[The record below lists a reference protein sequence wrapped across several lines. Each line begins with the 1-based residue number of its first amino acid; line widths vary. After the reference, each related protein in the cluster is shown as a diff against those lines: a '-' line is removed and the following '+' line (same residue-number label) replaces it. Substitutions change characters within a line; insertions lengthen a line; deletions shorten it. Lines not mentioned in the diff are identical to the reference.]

1 MKDFF
6 QDFFTKN
13 VTNNDN
19 RTVNNNIVIEGE
31 NNPFEKSKDEEHLS
45 RLKSVYEITIAT
57 RNLEIGQLVQRN
69 NFFMIFQ
76 GVLFACLIYSSNT
89 VPYVHL
95 ILCSVGFYVA
105 YSQTAV
111 AAGAKYWQEFW
122 EKKLE
127 TIEQHLLTF
136 YKKYE
141 KNLAVDNNLTEFY
154 QLFSTEQSEINNDVI
169 KQLDRNIKKD
179 SCRVKINNFWHS
191 ILNQKIINYF
201 TFLKVIYSRELIL
214 NKPSVSKIPIR
225 VGRFFMIAWGLLFI
239 STLWLPNKWLENK
252 KLNENYLRG
261 FPTHKESAKQEIYF
275 SPTNA
280 LGNTEIPLNIHIK
293 DLNKLNH
300 NQPINIELSINDKKL
315 KLKE

>member
-1 MKDFF
+1 M
-6 QDFFTKN
+6 
-13 VTNNDN
+13 
-19 RTVNNNIVIEGE
+19 GE
-31 NNPFEKSKDEEHLS
+31 
-45 RLKSVYEITIAT
+45 
-57 RNLEIGQLVQRN
+57 
-69 NFFMIFQ
+69 
-76 GVLFACLIYSSNT
+76 
-89 VPYVHL
+89 
-95 ILCSVGFYVA
+95 
-105 YSQTAV
+105 
-111 AAGAKYWQEFW
+111 
-122 EKKLE
+122 KLE

-136 YKKYE
+136 YKKDE

-179 SCRVKINNFWHS
+179 SYRAKINNFWHS

-300 NQPINIELSINDKKL
+300 NQPINIRSLS
-315 KLKE
+315 